1 MNIKTDEVSKTSQ
14 NKYAT
19 FLTFVYPTGVHHPS
33 LLALYFHFQY
43 ISRFCVL
50 RMNLFVAVGTNE
62 QIFRKMFKC
71 PRSRFG
77 PDIATPEAEIQ
88 VEVFWFVTVC
98 EVVE

>member
-1 MNIKTDEVSKTSQ
+1 
-14 NKYAT
+14 
-19 FLTFVYPTGVHHPS
+19 
-33 LLALYFHFQY
+33 
-43 ISRFCVL
+43 
-50 RMNLFVAVGTNE
+50 MNLFVAVGTNE